1 MGFTRIIAGEAK
13 GRKLRVPESGTRPTS
28 DRAREGLF
36 SSLEA
41 RFGIAGSRFLD
52 LFSGSGAM
60 GLEAAS
66 RGASE
71 VVLVESSSAASAVIR
86 RNIDTVGHTQ
96 CTVVESTVETY
107 LTSAPR
113 NFFDIVVADPPYVYE
128 AIPELVAAVAPCL
141 KDGGVVVIERH
152 VDSPETPWPAQF
164 TPTAQKLKKR
174 TYGIAR
180 MDMAVFHREDSA
192 S

>member
-13 GRKLRVPESGTRPTS
+13 GRKLRVPDSGTRPTS

-41 RFGIAGSRFLD
+41 RFGLAGASFLD

-66 RGASE
+66 RGASQ
-71 VVLVESSSAASAVIR
+71 VVLVESASAATSVIR
-86 RNIDTVGHTQ
+86 RNVETLNLAS
-96 CTVVESTVETY
+96 CTVVESTVELY
-107 LTSAPR
+107 LASAPR
-113 NFFDIVVADPPYVYE
+113 DFFDIVVADPPYAYD
-128 AIPELVAAVAPCL
+128 AIPDLITALTPCL
-141 KDGGVVVIERH
+141 KDGAVVVIERH
-152 VDSPETPWPAQF
+152 VDSPGTLWPENF
-164 TPTAQKLKKR
+164 VPTQQKLKKR

-180 MDMAVFHREDSA
+180 MDMAVFHREDPA